1 MSVFSPNL
9 KLFSSVQSCSTVR
22 LFATPWTAK
31 HQASLS
37 ITNFRS
43 LLKLMCIELMM
54 PSNHLVLCC
63 PLLLLL
69 PSIFPSIR
77 VVSNQL
83 VLCIRLPKYQ
93 SFSICSSSKYSGL
106 ISFRTDWFDIL
117 AKFPGIFL
125 VSNLRQYPN
134 VFQLNKHLSKTE
146 QSSLFSQL
154 LIILHFPFPHS
165 LFEFIDLFV
174 KNFKY
179 CLNMH

>member
-1 MSVFSPNL
+1 MVYNFCCL
-9 KLFSSVQSCSTVR
+9 VVQSLSHVQ
-22 LFATPWTAK
+22 LFAAPWTAA
-31 HQASLS
+31 HQAPLSFTISWSLL
-37 ITNFRS
+37 IFRS
-43 LLKLMCIELMM
+43 IELVMI
-54 PSNHLVLCC
+54 SNHLILCR
-63 PLLLLL
+63 PFLLL
-69 PSIFPSIR
+69 PSIFPSFSIFSNESALQIR
-77 VVSNQL
+77 W
-83 VLCIRLPKYQ
+83 PKYQ
-93 SFSICSSSKYSGL
+93 SFSISSSSKYSGL